1 MPLAPDLAS
10 HLEAI
15 RPSTTIA
22 LDEDGA
28 EIARRLRER
37 QVAAP
42 LDSAFDDVRSEDHV
56 LDAPDGEI
64 SVRLYRP
71 PGPAPDPAPVIVHLH
86 GGGWVLGGVAFEE
99 NRCRALAAET
109 GAAVASVAYRLAPEH
124 PFPTP
129 LDDAYAA
136 TAWVTANAARL
147 GLDPQRVAVMG
158 SSAGGNLA
166 AAVTLLA
173 RERGGPALAFQAL
186 IYPVCDA
193 SGDHPSH
200 RQCSDVFPLTAEEMR
215 WFWRQYVPDADTRL
229 TALASP
235 LRATDLSG
243 LPPAYVL
250 TAEFDPL
257 RDEGEAYAAR
267 LAAAGVPIVH
277 ERAKG
282 MVHGFLA
289 VAPHLPQV
297 QALFAG
303 LARQLKRGLE

>member
-1 MPLAPDLAS
+1 
-10 HLEAI
+10 
-15 RPSTTIA
+15 
-22 LDEDGA
+22 
-28 EIARRLRER
+28 
-37 QVAAP
+37 
-42 LDSAFDDVRSEDHV
+42 
-56 LDAPDGEI
+56 
-64 SVRLYRP
+64 
-71 PGPAPDPAPVIVHLH
+71 
-86 GGGWVLGGVAFEE
+86 
-99 NRCRALAAET
+99 
-109 GAAVASVAYRLAPEH
+109 
-124 PFPTP
+124 
-129 LDDAYAA
+129 
-136 TAWVTANAARL
+136 
-147 GLDPQRVAVMG
+147 
-158 SSAGGNLA
+158 
-166 AAVTLLA
+166 
-173 RERGGPALAFQAL
+173 
-186 IYPVCDA
+186 
-193 SGDHPSH
+193 
-200 RQCSDVFPLTAEEMR
+200 MR